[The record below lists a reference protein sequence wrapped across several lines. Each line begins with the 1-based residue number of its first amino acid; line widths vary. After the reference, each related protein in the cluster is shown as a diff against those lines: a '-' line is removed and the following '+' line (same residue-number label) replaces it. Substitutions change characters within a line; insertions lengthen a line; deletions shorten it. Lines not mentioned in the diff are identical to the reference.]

1 MLPMIGMR
9 EYFIGGLFNK
19 SKKTTETVLDTTQV
33 TKNTSKQLQENI
45 SKTVNT
51 ISSIQSLEVNFSAD
65 NMIGANEFGPGCE
78 MNYMQKA
85 SISQNI
91 TNALMAQQ
99 LADMSTNVAKEM
111 ANNLN
116 SELTQGSLAL
126 GESSTT
132 DNTKIT
138 TRLENIVERE
148 MTQKNIAET
157 LNNTISIQDGVLN
170 IHLRGDCAAPI
181 TYDQSF
187 FIDTAVSN
195 TIDAVVDAIMKDQE
209 LTEMTNDIASKLESN
224 GVIGE
229 YGVLLES
236 AGKGAGAAA
245 EGVGKG
251 AEGVGKGAGAA
262 AEGVGKG
269 FGSALSG
276 LFGGTGSIIVVIV
289 LIFIAIG
296 AVIYFSTSSNKSTKN

>member
-1 MLPMIGMR
+1 MLPLIGMR

-51 ISSIQSLEVNFSAD
+51 TTSIQSLEVNFSAD
-65 NMIGANEFGPGCE
+65 NMIGANEFGPGCV

-148 MTQKNIAET
+148 MTQENIAET
-157 LNNTISIQDGVLN
+157 LNNTVSIQDGVLN

-187 FIDTAVSN
+187 LIDTAVSN
-195 TIDAVVDAIMKDQE
+195 TIDAVVDAIMKDEE
-209 LTEMTNDIASKLESN
+209 LTEMTNDIASKLESQ
-224 GVIGE
+224 GIIGE
-229 YGVLLES
+229 AGEFLES
-236 AGKGAGAAA
+236 AGTGVSTAAQGVGTGVGTAA
-245 EGVGKG
+245 EGVGTGVSTG
-251 AEGVGKGAGAA
+251 AQGIGTGIGNALGGGTSASIAIAIVVLILLGVGAYFM
-262 AEGVGKG
+262 
-269 FGSALSG
+269 FGM
-276 LFGGTGSIIVVIV
+276 
-289 LIFIAIG
+289 
-296 AVIYFSTSSNKSTKN
+296 

>member
-1 MLPMIGMR
+1 MPVLTMR

-51 ISSIQSLEVNFSAD
+51 TTSIQSLEVNFSAD
-65 NMIGANEFGPGCE
+65 NMIGANEWGPGCV
-78 MNYMQKA
+78 MNFTQKA
-85 SISQNI
+85 NISQNI
-91 TNALMAQQ
+91 TTAVMAQQ
-99 LADMSTNVAKEM
+99 LADLSTDVAKEM
-111 ANNLN
+111 ANNLE

-148 MTQKNIAET
+148 MTQRNIAET
-157 LNNTISIQDGVLN
+157 LNNTINIQDGVLN

-181 TYDQSF
+181 NYDASIM
-187 FIDTAVSN
+187 IDTAVTN

-209 LTEMTNDIASKLESN
+209 LTEMTNDLASRLESK
-224 GVIGE
+224 GVISEAGE
-229 YGVLLES
+229 LAES
-236 AGKGAGAAA
+236 VGTGIGTAA
-245 EGVGKG
+245 EGVGTGVSTG
-251 AEGVGKGAGAA
+251 AQGIGTGVSTGAQGIGTGIANAFGGGTSASIAIAIVVLILLGVGAYFM
-262 AEGVGKG
+262 
-269 FGSALSG
+269 FGM
-276 LFGGTGSIIVVIV
+276 
-289 LIFIAIG
+289 
-296 AVIYFSTSSNKSTKN
+296 